1 MPETRST
8 ECASC
13 GAPLPAGSRFC
24 GACGSAAE
32 PDDLPT
38 LSSPR
43 PRSPSQPPTSQRTRD
58 GGPDRADAP
67 RFVPGTLLAGRYRI
81 VALLGRGGMGEVY
94 RADDLTLSQP
104 VALKFLPEA
113 AVGED
118 MLARFRNEVR
128 IARRVSHRN
137 VCRVYDIGEAE
148 GRTFLSM
155 EYVDGEDLASLLKR
169 IGRLPADK
177 ALDVARR
184 VCAGLAAAHEK
195 GVLHRDLKPA
205 NVMLDRQGEV
215 VITDFGLAVLADQV
229 PPQDLRSG
237 TPSYMAPEQLAGAE
251 VTVKSDLYALGLVL
265 YEIFTGRRAF
275 DSKTLAGAR
284 ADRSGTK
291 PNNPSS
297 VIRDLD
303 PSVER
308 AILWC
313 LEADPEKR
321 PRSALAVAAA
331 LPGGD
336 PLAAALAAGETP
348 SPEVVAEAGRSTGLR
363 PRVALAALAAAV
375 ASLGAI
381 LAIAVRVGGLDRVGV
396 QPPEALQAKADE
408 ILGRLGDSGQP
419 FDSAYGF
426 GVERDLV
433 RYFEQETKPK
443 ADWPTLL
450 ARRPPIVYFW
460 YRTSPRRLTNDSPS
474 GDVLTPG
481 IVETWQ
487 PPATLSGM
495 VNVGLDAR
503 GRLNFLQVIP
513 PEREEPSA
521 APAPAPDWDA
531 LFAAAELDRRLFQP
545 ATPQWNSLAAAD
557 TRAAWTGTWPGSALP
572 LRVEAAAFRGRP
584 VYFQL
589 VGPWTNPYRMQPDTR
604 SAGEKVGGAIGIA
617 VGLLVIAAAV
627 LLARHNY
634 ARGRADL
641 RGALR
646 LASTVFGLQLAVWVC
661 RAHHSVAIDEVG
673 LLLLAIGHALFGAA
687 MTWTLYLAL
696 EPYVRK
702 HWPQALIS
710 WTRLL
715 GGRLRDPL
723 VGRDLLS
730 GVLLGLL
737 WALVLHV
744 FVLII
749 QGQGASPQLGY
760 PGYLLGPRQGVGMA
774 LVLLL
779 GSISGTLVFFFA
791 AFLLRALLRRTWL
804 AGAAFVLLFSIQQI
818 LASQYLRIQAP
829 FMIAVYAI
837 AFFAVA
843 RFGLVTLAA
852 GLLTANLLL
861 TVPVPGSLSSWYAGA
876 AAFVFG
882 LVAALAAWGFYTSLG
897 TQKLWKG
904 DVFDA

>member
-1 MPETRST
+1 MPETSRN

-13 GAPLPAGSRFC
+13 GAALPPAQRFC
-24 GACGSAAE
+24 GACGSAAA
-32 PDDLPT
+32 DDLPT

-43 PRSPSQPPTSQRTRD
+43 PAGQSRPPTSHRTSASGP
-58 GGPDRADAP
+58 GGAEEP
-67 RFVPGTLLAGRYRI
+67 RFVPGTILAGRYRI

-113 AVGED
+113 AVGEE

-155 EYVDGEDLASLLKR
+155 EYVDGEDLSSLLKR
-169 IGRLPADK
+169 IGRLPPDK

-215 VITDFGLAVLADQV
+215 VLTDFGLAVFAGQV
-229 PPQDLRSG
+229 PERDLRSG

-265 YEIFTGRRAF
+265 YETFTGRRAF
-275 DSKTLAGAR
+275 DARRLAGAL
-284 ADRSGTK
+284 AERSGTK
-291 PNNPSS
+291 PESPSS
-297 VIRDLD
+297 VVRDLD
-303 PSVER
+303 PAVER

-313 LEADPEKR
+313 LEPEPDER

-348 SPEVVAEAGRSTGLR
+348 SPEVVAEAGRTTGLR
-363 PRVALAALAAAV
+363 PRVALAALAAV
-375 ASLGAI
+375 VLSLGAI

-396 QPPEALQAKADE
+396 QPPEALQARAVE
-408 ILGRLGDSGQP
+408 ILGRLGYSDAP
-419 FDSAYGF
+419 YDSAFGF
-426 GVERDLV
+426 GQERDLI
-433 RYFEQETKPK
+433 RHLERASGSRP
-443 ADWPTLL
+443 DWNRLL
-450 ARRPPIVYFW
+450 AGRPPVVYFW
-460 YRTSPRRLTNDSPS
+460 YRTSPRRLTNPSPS
-474 GDVLTPG
+474 DDSLTPG
-481 IVETWQ
+481 IVDVWE
-487 PPATLSGM
+487 PPAVESGM

-503 GRLNFLQVIP
+503 GRLNFLQVLP
-513 PEREEPSA
+513 PEREEPQA
-521 APAPAPDWDA
+521 TPAPAPDWDA

-557 TRAAWTGTWPGSALP
+557 TRAAWTGTWPGGALP
-572 LRVEAAAFRGRP
+572 LRVEAAAFRGKA

-604 SAGEKVGGAIGIA
+604 SAREKVGGAIGLA
-617 VGLLVIAAAV
+617 VGVLVVAAAV
-627 LLARHNY
+627 LLARRNH
-634 ARGRADL
+634 ASGRADR

-646 LASTVFGLQLAVWVC
+646 LGAVVFGLQLAVWVC
-661 RAHHSVAIDEVG
+661 RAHHSLATDEVG
-673 LLLLAIGHALFGAA
+673 LLFLATGHALFGAA
-687 MTWTLYLAL
+687 ITWLLYLAL

-715 GGRLRDPL
+715 GGRVRDPL

-737 WALVLHV
+737 WALLLHV
-744 FVLII
+744 FILLV

-760 PGYLLGPRQGVGMA
+760 HGYLLGGRRGVGMA
-774 LVLLL
+774 IVLLL
-779 GSISGTLVFFFA
+779 GSISGTLIFFFA

-804 AGAAFVLLFSIQQI
+804 AGTVFVLLFSLQQI
-818 LASQYLRIQAP
+818 LASQYVRLETP
-829 FMIAVYAI
+829 FLVAVYTI
-837 AFFAVA
+837 AFVAVA
-843 RFGLVTLAA
+843 RFGLLTLAA
-852 GLLTANLLL
+852 GLLSANLLL
-861 TVPVPGSLSSWYAGA
+861 TVPVPESLSSWYANA
-876 AAFVFG
+876 AVFVFG

-897 TQKLWKG
+897 DQKLWKG
-904 DVFDA
+904 DVFEA